1 MIMQFTDLNL
11 NKPILN
17 ALDELG
23 YTTPTTI
30 QHKVFSPAMSGV
42 DICGIAQTGTGKTLA
57 YLLPLLRQF
66 VFSKE
71 KHPQFLVLVPTREL
85 AVQVAETARK
95 LASYMSFEVMAVYG
109 GVNMNPQMEAVK
121 NNKIDLLVATP
132 GRFYDIV
139 LSGALKVKNIRKV
152 VIDEMDE
159 MLNLG
164 FRPQIRNIFD
174 LLPKKKQCLLFSATL
189 APEVDQFIDEYFN
202 SPVRLEAAPAGTPI
216 ARIRQVGYRVP
227 NFYTKVNL
235 LEVILLGNQD
245 MKKVLIFVGTKAL
258 ADELFEQLDPKFP
271 EQVGVIHSNKDQNY
285 RFNSIRRFQD
295 GSIKYLIATDIIAR
309 GMDIADVS
317 HVISFDTPD
326 VPENYIHRIGRTGR
340 ADKDGTALLFTSDR
354 ETEKLEAIEA
364 LMNYVVPQE
373 TLPADLVI
381 SERLSDD
388 EMPKVHLKEIKLKV
402 PVDENRGA
410 AFHEKLPKNQKT
422 NYKESHASKMKRKY
436 GKPKKRRPKR

>member
-1 MIMQFTDLNL
+1 MQFTDLNL

-17 ALDELG
+17 ALDDLG
-23 YTTPTTI
+23 YTRPTTI
-30 QHKVFSPAMSGV
+30 QYKVFAPAMSGK

-66 VFSKE
+66 VYSKE

-85 AVQVAETARK
+85 AVQVAEMARK
-95 LASYMSFEVMAVYG
+95 LAAYMSFEVFAVYG

-132 GRFYDIV
+132 GRLYDIA
-139 LSGALKVKNIRKV
+139 LSGALRLKHIKKV

-164 FRPQIRNIFD
+164 FRTQLRNIFD

-189 APEVDQFIDEYFN
+189 PPEVEQLIDEYFEA
-202 SPVRLEAAPAGTPI
+202 PERLEAAPAGTPI
-216 ARIRQVGYRVP
+216 ARIRQMGYRVP
-227 NFYTKVNL
+227 NFYTKINL
-235 LEVILLGNQD
+235 LERILQENPD
-245 MKKVLIFVGTKAL
+245 MKKVLVFVATKGL

-271 EQVGVIHSNKDQNY
+271 EQVGVIHSNKDQNF
-285 RFNSIRRFQD
+285 RFNAIRRFQE

-317 HVISFDTPD
+317 HVISFDTPE

-354 ETEKLEAIEA
+354 ETERLAAIEA
-364 LMNYVVPQE
+364 LMNYTVPQE
-373 TLPADLVI
+373 PMPEDLVI
-381 SERLSDD
+381 SERLSEE
-388 EMPKVHLKEIKLKV
+388 EMPRIHVKEIKLKI
-402 PVDENRGA
+402 PADENRGA
-410 AFHEKLPKNQKT
+410 AFHEKLPKNQKV
-422 NYKESHASKMKRKY
+422 NFKESHASKMRRKY
-436 GKPKKRRPKR
+436 GKPLKRRPKR